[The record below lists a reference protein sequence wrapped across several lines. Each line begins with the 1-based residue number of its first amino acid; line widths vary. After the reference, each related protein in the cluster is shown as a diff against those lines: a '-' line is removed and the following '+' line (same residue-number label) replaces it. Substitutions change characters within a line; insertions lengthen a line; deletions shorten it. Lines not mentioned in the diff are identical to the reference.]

1 MPVWLLL
8 LTMALVTFR
17 ATRLITTDDFPPLL
31 WLRDRVCGGW
41 RPLTQQEWEKIRA
54 TAAESNRDLL
64 NPDRPKKVTVSAARI
79 YGPLQAVDGVENR
92 YLTRASWSPYWLGKL
107 MSCAWCASGWVAGVV
122 TLLTDVTVGVPD
134 PWLAGP
140 AVWAAGAL
148 LASREWA

>member
-8 LTMALVTFR
+8 VTMALVAYR
-17 ATRLITTDDFPPLL
+17 CTRLITTDDFPPLL

-41 RPLTQQEWEKIRA
+41 RPLTQPELDAWRLDGTEGLPYA
-54 TAAESNRDLL
+54 PED
-64 NPDRPKKVTVSAARI
+64 VS
-79 YGPLQAVDGVENR
+79 GVMSR
-92 YLTRASWSPYWLGKL
+92 YVRRASWSPYWLGKL
-107 MSCAWCASGWVAGVV
+107 MSCAWCASGWVAGLV
-122 TLLTDVTVGVPD
+122 TLATDLTVGVPD